1 MTVNM
6 PSSVV
11 EPKLDRLIDD
21 MRFLKSHTI
30 AFDTRLREIKVY
42 LKPTIDEIVDQR
54 HDIPAP
60 CGQALLGRQAVDG
73 TFQHEDG
80 VHLANGFE
88 GDRRDRGRLPFARL
102 RDNVGKLEQLASR
115 MRPASRLRDHPELS
129 IRPVHHVEPGIG
141 VGLGDP
147 GISRR
152 DAARDACPPDRRVE
166 EYGSGSAPDTG
177 GLSTIGRLKEAERSS
192 PNAA

>member
-1 MTVNM
+1 
-6 PSSVV
+6 
-11 EPKLDRLIDD
+11 
-21 MRFLKSHTI
+21 
-30 AFDTRLREIKVY
+30 
-42 LKPTIDEIVDQR
+42 
-54 HDIPAP
+54 
-60 CGQALLGRQAVDG
+60 
-73 TFQHEDG
+73 
-80 VHLANGFE
+80 
-88 GDRRDRGRLPFARL
+88 
-102 RDNVGKLEQLASR
+102 